1 MRVLITGGFGCIGS
15 WVVRNLLDRGDRA
28 WIYDLRPDYR
38 RMRLLLDDDEIGRLP
53 FIAGTVTDPAALRDA
68 ILQNGITHVLHLA
81 GLQVPVCRENPILGA
96 QVNVVGTLA
105 VFEAVRESRQ
115 QVQQVV
121 YASSAAVFAAPE
133 FYKGQHHPLA
143 DDAPLH
149 PGTHYGVFK
158 VANEN
163 NARIYWQ
170 DHQLRSIGVRPGTV
184 YGVARDFGMTS
195 EPTKAIKSAVLGRPW
210 TISYE
215 GLQGFQ
221 YADDVAKTLIRCLE
235 TPLIGARVYN
245 LRGHVET
252 VARFH
257 ELLCQILPAARE
269 LVSLGHNKIVLSA
282 DFDDSSIRRDI
293 VELPDTS
300 LADGIRQ
307 TVEHFQR
314 LHAAG
319 RLDDADLVA
328 VPAPTVDEP

>member
-28 WIYDLRPDYR
+28 WIYDLRPDFR
-38 RMRLLLDDDEIGRLP
+38 RMRLLLNDDELERLP

-105 VFEAVRESRQ
+105 VFEAVRQARD

-133 FYKGQHHPLA
+133 YYLGAHHPLS

-149 PGTHYGVFK
+149 PSTHYGVFK

-170 DHQLRSIGVRPGTV
+170 DHQLRSIGIRPGTV

-221 YADDVAKTLIRCLE
+221 YADDVARTLIRCLE
-235 TPLIGARVYN
+235 SPLTGARVYN
-245 LRGHVET
+245 LRGQVDT

-257 ELLCQILPAARE
+257 ELLCETLPAARE
-269 LVSLGHNKIVLSA
+269 LITLGRNKIVLSS

-293 VELPDTS
+293 AGLPDTS

-307 TVEHFQR
+307 TVAQFQVLR
-314 LHAAG
+314 VQG
-319 RLDDADLVA
+319 RLDDSDLVSA
-328 VPAPTVDEP
+328 PARTVDEP